1 MPQQVIE
8 KCNRLGLN
16 SMNDIEQA
24 VLKGYKDLFGEM
36 NSMQTL
42 LVCIEQE
49 AIIAVYGQDTKNIQS
64 VSKTKIAIIRRD
76 RFLNYALLLEKEENL
91 LKQTG

>member
-8 KCNRLGLN
+8 KCNRLGLK
-16 SMNDIEQA
+16 SMNDVEQA
-24 VLKGYKDLFGEM
+24 VLKGYKDLCGVM
-36 NSMQTL
+36 NSAQAL
-42 LVCIEQE
+42 LLCVEQE

-64 VSKTKIAIIRRD
+64 VSKTKIAVIRRD

>member
-8 KCNRLGLN
+8 KCNRLALN

-24 VLKGYKDLFGEM
+24 VLKGYKDLCSEM
-36 NSMQTL
+36 NSMQAL

-76 RFLNYALLLEKEENL
+76 RFLNYALLLEKEERS
-91 LKQTG
+91 

>member
-1 MPQQVIE
+1 MQQQVIE

-24 VLKGYKDLFGEM
+24 VLKSYKDLCGEM
-36 NSMQTL
+36 NSMQAL

-76 RFLNYALLLEKEENL
+76 RFLNYALLLEKEETL

>member
-1 MPQQVIE
+1 
-8 KCNRLGLN
+8 
-16 SMNDIEQA
+16 MNDIEQA
-24 VLKGYKDLFGEM
+24 VLKGYKDLCGKM
-36 NSMQTL
+36 NSMQAL

-64 VSKTKIAIIRRD
+64 VAKTKIAGYQLD